1 MQRIS
6 HRYQNTS
13 IFPILLLTAGCL
25 FLNTHTFL
33 PPNLAVSLLFPSG
46 IAGFQ
51 KEQPAFLTAAG
62 YFTINM
68 PCSTPSNP
76 LTKTTQTTE
85 TTETT
90 QTRRHDP
97 GGGLCG
103 LFGVTL
109 TPPRQVPPP
118 IKEARIK
125 ARDSLDIFRRRKRK
139 NGNNY
144 QDNAICKTPAKEEE
158 EEEEEE
164 GTTATTLC
172 ANWSCTM
179 SPVSLLTH
187 LANEFMVAKDASP
200 SPSSMNIQ
208 RGRHPFCSRRR
219 MMRSPAGRWVIDV
232 QQEEEYSPSAS
243 SMSEPARKKENVDGN
258 QSITDEY
265 LKVFQV
271 FENEQNDEAEEKD
284 TISSNRPFRALPYPI
299 RPKSSF
305 LGPSQGLE
313 PYKVVYDENKV
324 IIPLTGSPEEWEWD
338 RLLEEMENDDNK
350 KR

>member
-1 MQRIS
+1 M
-6 HRYQNTS
+6 
-13 IFPILLLTAGCL
+13 
-25 FLNTHTFL
+25 
-33 PPNLAVSLLFPSG
+33 
-46 IAGFQ
+46 
-51 KEQPAFLTAAG
+51 
-62 YFTINM
+62 
-68 PCSTPSNP
+68 
-76 LTKTTQTTE
+76 
-85 TTETT
+85 
-90 QTRRHDP
+90 
-97 GGGLCG
+97 
-103 LFGVTL
+103 TL

-139 NGNNY
+139 SGNNY
-144 QDNAICKTPAKEEE
+144 GDNATCKTPEKEEEE

-164 GTTATTLC
+164 GTAAATLC

-187 LANEFMVAKDASP
+187 LANEFMVEMDASP
-200 SPSSMNIQ
+200 SPSSMYIQ
-208 RGRHPFCSRRR
+208 RGRHPFCSRRM
-219 MMRSPAGRWVIDV
+219 MMRNPAGRWVIDV

-243 SMSEPARKKENVDGN
+243 SMSELARKKENVDGN
-258 QSITDEY
+258 QSIMDEN

-271 FENEQNDEAEEKD
+271 FENEQKDEAKEKD

-299 RPKSSF
+299 RPKSCL

-313 PYKVVYDENKV
+313 RYKVVYDGNKV